1 MNRKEEIKY
10 IRNKTGCSMR
20 DCQKALKYAENNLNG
35 RDKHKLAI
43 AILKSHG
50 IAINTG
56 KMSKDERIDMFYEME
71 VMYE

>member
-43 AILKSHG
+43 AVLKSIG
-50 IAINTG
+50 LAINTS
-56 KMSKDERIDMFYEME
+56 KMSKDERINMFYEME
-71 VMYE
+71 IK